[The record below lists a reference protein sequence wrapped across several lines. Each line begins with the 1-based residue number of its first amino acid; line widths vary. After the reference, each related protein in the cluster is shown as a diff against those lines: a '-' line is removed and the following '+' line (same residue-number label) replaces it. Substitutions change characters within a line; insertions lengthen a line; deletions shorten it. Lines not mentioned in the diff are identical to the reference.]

1 MEILNILRDP
11 SWQFIGAIAAVF
23 ALGATFLVFIFQ
35 KSKKL
40 LGFEIIS
47 ITPLLTTKESF
58 QGKLIINYDNRIVS
72 NVIILILKIYN
83 VGNVPITSKDY
94 EEPLSIYLGQFTNI
108 LSAEIEDKIPENIKI
123 SIKLGRLGGK
133 HFLEIYI
140 LFVYVAFH
148 GICKRY
154 KMGFEAQ
161 WNENVR

>member
-58 QGKLIINYDNRIVS
+58 QGKLIIRVK
-72 NVIILILKIYN
+72 VTFRT
-83 VGNVPITSKDY
+83 VGLQTPS
-94 EEPLSIYLGQFTNI
+94 
-108 LSAEIEDKIPENIKI
+108 
-123 SIKLGRLGGK
+123 
-133 HFLEIYI
+133 
-140 LFVYVAFH
+140 LFVRRLSPSVSA
-148 GICKRY
+148 
-154 KMGFEAQ
+154 
-161 WNENVR
+161 